1 MFLLLVFW
9 IFHSHVN
16 VSRFIKLANLVED
29 YELLQLEEPKIA
41 CNNSCV
47 NQASRLQDLDL
58 EENAK
63 TCEIVDDACKG
74 DRTIHRP

>member
-29 YELLQLEEPKIA
+29 YELLQLEEPKIT

-47 NQASRLQDLDL
+47 NQASRLQDLDF
-58 EENAK
+58 EENAQ

-74 DRTIHRP
+74 DQTIQSP